1 MPVAALRR
9 RVAAF
14 ERYIIASVI
23 IFRYNTQVI
32 QHERKVISLLQVTR
46 KDDRESLEN
55 MIRRFNKKV
64 QQSGVLGVARRKRA
78 FEKPLTK
85 RATREI
91 AIRKSSRKAAKARQA
106 LYR

>member
-1 MPVAALRR
+1 M
-9 RVAAF
+9 
-14 ERYIIASVI
+14 
-23 IFRYNTQVI
+23 
-32 QHERKVISLLQVTR
+32 LQVTR

-78 FEKPLTK
+78 FEKPLSK
-85 RATREI
+85 REQRAI
-91 AIRKSSRKAAKARQA
+91 AIRKATRKAAKARQA